1 MRFAKWLYHLDGV
14 DQLIVAGFFIFSIG
28 LSYLSIN
35 IFRFW
40 YERIQQKGYSREFR
54 ITPFFL
60 LFLAMF
66 YASML
71 YLSIGENI
79 TYWIRNF

>member
-1 MRFAKWLYHLDGV
+1 MRFAKWLYHLDGI
-14 DQLIVAGFFIFSIG
+14 DQLIIVGFFLFSIG

-40 YERIQQKGYSREFR
+40 YGRMHKKGYSYEFR

-60 LFLAMF
+60 LILAMF
-66 YASML
+66 YSTILYISM
-71 YLSIGENI
+71 GENI
-79 TYWIRNF
+79 TKWIRDF

>member
-60 LFLAMF
+60 LFLAML

-79 TYWIRNF
+79 TDWIRNF

>member
-1 MRFAKWLYHLDGV
+1 MRFAKWLYDLDGV
-14 DQLIVAGFFIFSIG
+14 DQLIVVAFFIFSIG

-40 YERIQQKGYSREFR
+40 YSRIHNEGYSYEFR

-60 LFLAMF
+60 LLIAMF
-66 YASML
+66 YASVL
-71 YLSIGENI
+71 YVSIGENI
-79 TYWIRNF
+79 TSWIKEF

>member
-66 YASML
+66 YTSML

-79 TYWIRNF
+79 TDWIRNF